1 MFCFLQRESE
11 EGKLNAV
18 SLYMIHSGGASTE
31 EEAIEHF
38 KGLIDSQRR
47 QLLQLVLQEKDSIIP
62 RPCKDL
68 FWHMIKILHTFYM
81 KDDGFTSNEMRNV
94 VKAIINEPISLDEL

>member
-1 MFCFLQRESE
+1 
-11 EGKLNAV
+11 
-18 SLYMIHSGGASTE
+18 MIHSGGALTE

-47 QLLQLVLQEKDSIIP
+47 HLLQLVLQEKDSIIP

-68 FWHMIKILHTFYM
+68 FWNMIKILHTFYM